1 MSEVSVL
8 SRRVMNMVSRGIIS
22 KTDDKPGMQNVQ
34 VSLLYQEG
42 KAKVERMQN
51 YGFSGH
57 APGESEVT
65 VVFIGGGRDH
75 GVIIATDD
83 RNSRMTG
90 LAEGEVAV
98 YSNEGNSIVLRR
110 DNTIELRTKTLK
122 LIVEEDVTVETE
134 RATITAS
141 EKISL
146 DAPDILLKG
155 NVEIDGDLSQAS
167 GGGASSYTIRGDTTQ
182 IGNVNVDGNISAT
195 GSINAPN
202 GSVGSTGRESDA

>member
-1 MSEVSVL
+1 MSAEVSVL

-22 KTDDKPGMQNVQ
+22 KTDDEPGMQNVQ

-42 KAKVERMQN
+42 KTKVERMQN

-83 RNSRMTG
+83 RDSRMTG

-98 YSNEGNSIVLRR
+98 YSNEGDSIVLRR
-110 DNTIELRTKTLK
+110 DNTIELHTKTLK
-122 LIVEEDVTVETE
+122 LIVEEDVSIETK
-134 RATITAS
+134 RVVVKAS
-141 EKISL
+141 EKITL

-155 NVEIDGDLSQAS
+155 NVEIDGTLSQAAS
-167 GGGASSYTIRGDTTQ
+167 GGASSYTIRGDVNQ
-182 IGNVNVDGNISAT
+182 IGNTNQTGNITVDGAITADT
-195 GSINAPN
+195 INAPN
-202 GSVGSTGRESDA
+202 GNVGSS

>member
-83 RNSRMTG
+83 RDSRMTG
-90 LAEGEVAV
+90 LKEGEVAV
-98 YSNEGNSIVLRR
+98 YSNEGDSIVLRR
-110 DNTIELRTKTLK
+110 DNTIELTTKK
-122 LIVEEDVTVETE
+122 LIIKAEEEVTIETKQ
-134 RATITAS
+134 ATIKAT
-141 EKISL
+141 EKVTL

-155 NVEIDGDLSQAS
+155 NVEIDGNLSQAA
-167 GGGASSYTIRGDTTQ
+167 GGGASSYTIRGDTHQ
-182 IGNVNVDGNISAT
+182 IGNISVDGNIDAT

-202 GSVGSTGRESDA
+202 GNVGSS